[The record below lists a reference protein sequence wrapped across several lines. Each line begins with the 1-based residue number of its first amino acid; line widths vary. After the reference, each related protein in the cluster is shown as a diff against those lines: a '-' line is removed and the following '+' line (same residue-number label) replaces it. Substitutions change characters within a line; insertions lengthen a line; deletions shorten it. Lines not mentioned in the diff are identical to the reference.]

1 MDQKGLT
8 KDELYL
14 IKLYQMASLLGDA
27 FQEIDCYAVGQAAG
41 YNHRS
46 VDNIVRMLARTNFIK
61 KGEGES
67 IFLTPHGERLVHHLL
82 K

>member
-1 MDQKGLT
+1 MNQKGST

-27 FQEIDCYAVGQAAG
+27 FQEIDCYAVGKAAG
-41 YNHRS
+41 YNDRS

-61 KGEGES
+61 KGEGDS
-67 IFLTPHGERLVHHLL
+67 IFLTRHGEALVQRLLQ
-82 K
+82 